1 MPPAAT
7 SHRARQFFA
16 NTAGPKIVPAMLEC
30 DYTRLGEVM
39 TTAQAAGAGML
50 HFDVMDGHFV
60 PNLTYGPPVL
70 RSLRKGTNLPFEA
83 HLMIDNPGP
92 FIKDYA
98 EAGCDLM
105 TIHVEAVADAAPV
118 LKRIREQGALASL
131 ALNPETSLSAI
142 EPFLDQLDAVLVMG
156 VKPGFGGQSLDPG
169 AFDKLRRLR
178 QQGPAGLV
186 LGIDGGMHRQTIPDA
201 VRAGADYLVV
211 GSGLFR
217 AADFAAEFRVL
228 HDLALKAG
236 QAKS

>member
-1 MPPAAT
+1 MPLPAT
-7 SHRARQFFA
+7 NHHVRQFFTH
-16 NTAGPKIVPAMLEC
+16 TAGPKIVPAMLEC

-39 TTAQAAGAGML
+39 ATAKAAGAGML

-70 RSLRKGTNLPFEA
+70 RSLRKATDLPFEA

-98 EAGCDLM
+98 EAGCDLI
-105 TIHVEAVADAAPV
+105 TIHVEAAADPAPV
-118 LKRIREQGALASL
+118 LTRIREQGALASL
-131 ALNPETSLSAI
+131 ALNPETPLSAV
-142 EPFLDQLDAVLVMG
+142 ERFLDQLDAVLVMG

-178 QQGPAGLV
+178 QQGPAGLI

-201 VRAGADYLVV
+201 VRAGAGYLVV

-217 AADFAAEFRVL
+217 AADFAGEFQVL
-228 HDLALKAG
+228 RNLALTAG
-236 QAKS
+236 QRQS